1 VFQRIFLTALIAGA
15 VAGLI
20 AAGVQRI
27 KIIPLIE
34 QAEVYEAAE
43 THGGHA
49 GPGVTEAWEPQAGLE
64 RAAYTILAD
73 VLAGV
78 GFAFLLTGAIAL
90 ASLRGYVIDVRRGLL
105 WGAAG
110 FAVFAL
116 APALGLPPLPPG
128 IEAADLVQ
136 RQVWWIATAVATA
149 LGLGLI
155 VFPRR
160 FFYGVIGV
168 VLLILPYAIG
178 APEPPEISGK
188 VPPGLVAEFV
198 VASLAAACVFWLLLG
213 AISGWLYQ
221 RLGPAPEPQPAPAA
235 ASSGGRTL

>member
-15 VAGLI
+15 IAGLV

-49 GPGVTEAWEPQAGLE
+49 GAGGGEAWEPQAGPE

-90 ASLRGYVIDVRRGLL
+90 ASLRGYIIDARRGLL

-116 APALGLPPLPPG
+116 APGLGLPPLPPG
-128 IEAADLVQ
+128 IEAADLIQ
-136 RQVWWIATAVATA
+136 RQLWWIATAAAAA

-160 FFYGVIGV
+160 LTYRVIGAG
-168 VLLILPYAIG
+168 VLIVPYVIG
-178 APEPPEISGK
+178 APEPPEIGGQ

-198 VASLAAACVFWLLLG
+198 VASLAVAGVFWLLLG
-213 AISGWLYQ
+213 TISGWLYE
-221 RLGPAPEPQPAPAA
+221 RLG
-235 ASSGGRTL
+235 RT

>member
-15 VAGLI
+15 VAGLF

-34 QAEVYEAAE
+34 QAEVYEAGEAHAE
-43 THGGHA
+43 A
-49 GPGVTEAWEPQAGLE
+49 GPAEAWHPQAGLE
-64 RAAYTILAD
+64 RAAYTALAD
-73 VLAGV
+73 VLAGI

-90 ASLRGYVIDVRRGLL
+90 ASLRGYVINARWGIL

-128 IEAADLVQ
+128 MEATELIQ
-136 RQVWWIATAVATA
+136 RQVWWIATATTTA

-155 VFPRR
+155 VFQRR
-160 FFYGVIGV
+160 VVCRVIGTG
-168 VLLILPYAIG
+168 LLMLPYAIG
-178 APEPPEISGK
+178 APEPSEIGGK
-188 VPPGLVAEFV
+188 VPAGLAAEFV
-198 VASLAAACVFWLLLG
+198 VASLAAAAAFWLLLG
-213 AISGWLYQ
+213 AISGWLYH
-221 RLGPAPEPQPAPAA
+221 RLGRA
-235 ASSGGRTL
+235 

>member
-1 VFQRIFLTALIAGA
+1 MFQRIFLTALIAGA
-15 VAGLI
+15 IAGLS

-34 QAEVYEAAE
+34 QAEVYEAAKV
-43 THGGHA
+43 HGGHA
-49 GPGVTEAWEPQAGLE
+49 GTSPTEAWEPEVGFE
-64 RAAYTILAD
+64 RAAYTVLAD
-73 VLAGV
+73 VLAGI

-90 ASLRGYVIDVRRGLL
+90 ASLRGYVVDARRGIL

-128 IEAADLVQ
+128 IEAAELVQ
-136 RQVWWIATAVATA
+136 RQLWWIATAAATA

-160 FFYGVIGV
+160 HVYRVIGAG
-168 VLLILPYAIG
+168 VLVLPYVIG
-178 APEPPEISGK
+178 APEPPEMVGK
-188 VPPGLVAEFV
+188 VPAGLVAEFV
-198 VASLAAACVFWLLLG
+198 IASLATAGLFWLLLG
-213 AISGWLYQ
+213 AVSGWLYP
-221 RLGPAPEPQPAPAA
+221 RLG
-235 ASSGGRTL
+235 RV